1 MIETE
6 YKHGDADD
14 ITLLP
19 STIAETDMLRTDK
32 KRPNPIRCS
41 MLIPEG
47 CLVILRARGT
57 KTPSYSGTET
67 RMVRPT
73 RPWSEAGERRKWD
86 QDMEAAC
93 LVKKVCIWAWTTAN
107 IRQKNQMGV
116 RRRTS
121 LASSTWV
128 TVHSRQ
134 GFLVLLVASVASI
147 TVALSSALHGQLS
160 RYTDARLVHHPHSS

>member
-1 MIETE
+1 
-6 YKHGDADD
+6 
-14 ITLLP
+14 
-19 STIAETDMLRTDK
+19 MLRIDK
-32 KRPNPIRCS
+32 NRPIPIRCS

-73 RPWSEAGERRKWD
+73 RPCSEAGERRKWD
-86 QDMEAAC
+86 LDMDEPC
-93 LVKKVCIWAWTTAN
+93 LVKKVCIWAWTTVN

-116 RRRTS
+116 RRRIS

-134 GFLVLLVASVASI
+134 GFLVLLVASTASI
-147 TVALSSALHGQLS
+147 TVALSNDLRVQVS
-160 RYTDARLVHHPHSS
+160 RYTRMQDLFISPVHLTKP